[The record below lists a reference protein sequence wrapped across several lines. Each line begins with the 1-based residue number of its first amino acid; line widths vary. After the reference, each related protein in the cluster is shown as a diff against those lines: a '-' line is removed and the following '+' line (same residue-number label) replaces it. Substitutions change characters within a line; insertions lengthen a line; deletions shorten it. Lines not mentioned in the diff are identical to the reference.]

1 MLLVAKSTIPFIG
14 DCFAWCMPYLYDHIF
29 VAYKNK
35 KQISDWCLLT
45 LDSLDH
51 IHETPNI
58 SWFSCRINEAIYE
71 ASKPLQALRA
81 SPGLTPVGFYKIW
94 ASERWTNSIHLGVHE
109 SARKL
114 GYIYIY
120 IYVVY
125 IRCYRYTNVSKES
138 CISVQSMSVCIHIYK

>member
-1 MLLVAKSTIPFIG
+1 MSLVAKSTIPFIG

-29 VAYKNK
+29 VAYQNK

-58 SWFSCRINEAIYE
+58 FLVF
-71 ASKPLQALRA
+71 LQNPRSHLRSVPPLRA
-81 SPGLTPVGFYKIW
+81 SPGLTPGRLLQNLGFRTLDQFDPPGGPRVCPE
-94 ASERWTNSIHLGVHE
+94 ARIHI
-109 SARKL
+109 
-114 GYIYIY
+114 YIYIY
-120 IYVVY
+120 LYVVY

>member
-1 MLLVAKSTIPFIG
+1 
-14 DCFAWCMPYLYDHIF
+14 MPYLYDHIF
-29 VAYKNK
+29 CSIPKIK

-58 SWFSCRINEAIYE
+58 FLVF
-71 ASKPLQALRA
+71 LQNPRSHLRSVKTPTVS
-81 SPGLTPVGFYKIW
+81 SPGLTPGRRFTKFGLPNAGPIR
-94 ASERWTNSIHLGVHE
+94 STSTGVHE

-120 IYVVY
+120 ICCIHKMFIDTQMYLKNHVYLYNLCLYVY
-125 IRCYRYTNVSKES
+125 IYTNKSLT
-138 CISVQSMSVCIHIYK
+138 HI